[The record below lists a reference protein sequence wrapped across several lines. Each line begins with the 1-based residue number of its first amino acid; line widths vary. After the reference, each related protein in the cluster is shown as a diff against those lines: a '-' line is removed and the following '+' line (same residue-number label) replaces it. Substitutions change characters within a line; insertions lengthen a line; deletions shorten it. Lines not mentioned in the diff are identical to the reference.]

1 MMLASCMKSVLVCLV
16 VVTWLSACTT
26 VPPEMPVSDPHTA
39 WQQRQKQLDGIQY
52 WYLTGRVAVNNGVEA
67 WQLDM
72 NWSQKG
78 EAYLVELSGPF
89 GAGKVRLAGNDQ
101 GVLLTDS
108 DNQQYRAES
117 AEQLLYQQ
125 TGVTVPVEGLR
136 YWIVGLAGPTQK
148 QSPQLDGQG
157 RLAYLENAN
166 WQVKFRGYSQV
177 NGLELPRKI
186 FIARPD
192 REIDVRLVVDSWK
205 LGVH

>member
-1 MMLASCMKSVLVCLV
+1 MIHLSRVKSVFSYLLILSC
-16 VVTWLSACTT
+16 LSACT
-26 VPPEMPVSDPHTA
+26 VMPPETPVSDPVAA
-39 WQQRQKQLDGIQY
+39 WQKRQQQLDGIQY

-67 WQLDM
+67 WHLDM

-89 GAGKVRLAGNDQ
+89 GAGKVRLAGNDR
-101 GVLLTDS
+101 GVLLTNA
-108 DNQQYRAES
+108 DNQQYQAES
-117 AEQLLYQQ
+117 AERLLYEQ

-136 YWIVGLAGPTQK
+136 YWIVGLASPTQK
-148 QSPQLDGQG
+148 HTPQLDSQG
-157 RLAYLENAN
+157 RLAYLQNGN
-166 WQVKFRGYSQV
+166 WTVKFRSYSQV